1 VGETHQ
7 NTSREENLS
16 SLATRDSIR
25 EKQAPR
31 GYGFLMNNPLLPGQ
45 LTGARALITGS
56 SRGIGATTAQ
66 YLAGAGASVV
76 INYRN
81 KAARAEKLVNDIVQA
96 GGSAMAIG
104 ADLTDP
110 VGVARM
116 MGDIKSA
123 LGGIDL
129 LVLNASGGMEADMGE
144 DYAMKLNRDAQVGL
158 LMSVLPLM
166 DRGSRVVF
174 VTSHQ
179 AHFIREVETMP
190 EYLPVALSK
199 RAGEDALRGMID
211 QMTSAGVGFVVV
223 SGDMIEG
230 TVTATLL
237 NRANPGVIDQRKEQ
251 VGKLYNVE
259 EFAAEVAL
267 AAVEDIPA
275 DHTRLVGNVSSFT
288 GS

>member
-1 VGETHQ
+1 MT
-7 NTSREENLS
+7 
-16 SLATRDSIR
+16 
-25 EKQAPR
+25 
-31 GYGFLMNNPLLPGQ
+31 NPLTPGQ

-56 SRGIGATTAQ
+56 SRGIGAKTAE
-66 YLAGAGASVV
+66 YLADAGASVV

-81 KAARAEKLVNDIVQA
+81 KEARAQKLVESIEA
-96 GGSAMAIG
+96 SGGTAIAVG

-116 MGDIKSA
+116 VGSIKERW
-123 LGGIDL
+123 GGLDL
-129 LVLNASGGMEADMGE
+129 LILNASGGMEADMGE

-158 LMSVLPLM
+158 LMSALPLM
-166 DRGSRVVF
+166 ERGARVVF

-190 EYLPVALSK
+190 EYAPVALSK
-199 RAGEDALRGMID
+199 RAGEDALRGMND
-211 QMTSAGVGFVVV
+211 QMKSLGIDFVVV

-251 VGKLYNVE
+251 VGKLYNVD

-267 AAVEDIPA
+267 AAVEDIPD
-275 DHTRLVGNVSSFT
+275 DHTRLVGDISSFQT
-288 GS
+288 S

>member
-1 VGETHQ
+1 MT
-7 NTSREENLS
+7 
-16 SLATRDSIR
+16 
-25 EKQAPR
+25 
-31 GYGFLMNNPLLPGQ
+31 NPLTPGQ
-45 LTGARALITGS
+45 LTGARALVTGS
-56 SRGIGATTAQ
+56 SRGIGAKTAE
-66 YLAGAGASVV
+66 YLADAGASVV

-81 KAARAEKLVNDIVQA
+81 KEARAQKLVESIEA
-96 GGSAMAIG
+96 SGGTAIAVG

-116 MGDIKSA
+116 MGSIKERW
-123 LGGIDL
+123 GGLDL
-129 LVLNASGGMEADMGE
+129 LILNASGGMEADMGE

-158 LMSVLPLM
+158 LMSSLPLM
-166 DRGSRVVF
+166 ERGARVVF

-190 EYLPVALSK
+190 EYVPVALSK
-199 RAGEDALRGMID
+199 RAGEDALRGMND
-211 QMTSAGVGFVVV
+211 QMKSLGIDFVVV

-251 VGKLYNVE
+251 VGKLYNVD

-267 AAVEDIPA
+267 AAVEDIPD
-275 DHTRLVGNVSSFT
+275 DHTRLVGDISSFQT
-288 GS
+288 S